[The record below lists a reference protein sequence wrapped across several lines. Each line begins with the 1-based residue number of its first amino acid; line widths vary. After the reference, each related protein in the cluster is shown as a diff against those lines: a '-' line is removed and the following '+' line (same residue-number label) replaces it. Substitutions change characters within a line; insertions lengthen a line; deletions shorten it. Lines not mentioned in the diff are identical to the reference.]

1 VLSSGT
7 EDLGQQVGRTVD
19 HLGLL
24 RESGS
29 RSNKSNDL
37 DDPNDAVET
46 DQGINGRE
54 SVESAQ
60 PRRLGGVFDGD
71 ALAQLADAR
80 RSAVDERQLPRR
92 VDV

>member
-1 VLSSGT
+1 MLSSGT

-19 HLGLL
+19 HLRLL
-24 RESGS
+24 RESRSG
-29 RSNKSNDL
+29 SNKSNDL
-37 DDPNDAVET
+37 DDTNDAIEP

-71 ALAQLADAR
+71 TFAQLADAR
-80 RSAVDERQLPRR
+80 RSAVDEWQLPRR